1 MNIAELKAEIAR
13 QDVTYRKIAEE
24 LQISEQAFYNKLN
37 GHSEFKSSEI
47 KKLARVLHLSASGI
61 NKIFFG
67 L

>member
-1 MNIAELKAEIAR
+1 MNISELKAEIAR
-13 QDVTYRKIAEE
+13 KNVTYRKLAEQ

-47 KKLARVLHLSASGI
+47 KTVAHALRLSVKDV